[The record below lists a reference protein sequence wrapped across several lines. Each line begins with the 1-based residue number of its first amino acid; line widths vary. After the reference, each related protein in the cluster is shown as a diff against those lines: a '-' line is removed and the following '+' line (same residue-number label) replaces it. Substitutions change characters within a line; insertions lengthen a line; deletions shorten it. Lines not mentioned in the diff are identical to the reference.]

1 MCELILFIT
10 QYYAWFNST
19 CYHPPLPGPTP
30 GFAFFFLTWQ
40 SIPHPR
46 AHRLRDDSPTPGLL
60 IDHKYVVLCTK
71 PE

>member
-30 GFAFFFLTWQ
+30 GGLHFFFSLGSLFPT
-40 SIPHPR
+40 PGHTE
-46 AHRLRDDSPTPGLL
+46 RDDSPTPGLL

-71 PE
+71 PK